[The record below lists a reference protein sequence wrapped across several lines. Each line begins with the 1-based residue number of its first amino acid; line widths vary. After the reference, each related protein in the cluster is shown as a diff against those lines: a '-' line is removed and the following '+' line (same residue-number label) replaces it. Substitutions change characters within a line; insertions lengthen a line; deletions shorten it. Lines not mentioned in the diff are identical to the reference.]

1 MKQNQFYCVACRKK
15 VSVPAKS
22 IRLTSIKNK
31 RSGSIPALKAKC
43 KCGTKLTRF
52 VSRKSASKMRSKGG
66 KSRSRKRTRS
76 AKKSRSR
83 K

>member
-15 VSVPAKS
+15 VSVPTKS
-22 IRLTSIKNK
+22 IRVTSIKNR

-52 VSRKSASKMRSKGG
+52 VARKSASKMRSKYG
-66 KSRSRKRTRS
+66 KSKSRSGARKRSRSRK
-76 AKKSRSR
+76 
-83 K
+83 

>member
-22 IRLTSIKNK
+22 IRLTSIKNR

-52 VSRKSASKMRSKGG
+52 VSRKSASKMRSKS
-66 KSRSRKRTRS
+66 KSRKRTRS